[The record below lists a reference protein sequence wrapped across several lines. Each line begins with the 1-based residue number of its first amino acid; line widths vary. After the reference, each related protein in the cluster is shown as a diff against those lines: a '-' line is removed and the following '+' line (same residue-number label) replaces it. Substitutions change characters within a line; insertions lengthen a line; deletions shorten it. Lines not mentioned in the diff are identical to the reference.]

1 MTPERRPGSLFRQAP
16 KARGVLPVFVLAV
29 FLGIVASA
37 GAGSS
42 AVARSTANSKT
53 YKNTAGRDARA
64 PHITSITVSN
74 TDAGL
79 IRFNIRI
86 PSRRQLSADMFMELW
101 IDADQNTRTGSPNF
115 AGVDYVIQLVQGE
128 INLYHWDGTNFTR
141 RLGDP
146 SATTLDY
153 SFRSGATI
161 SISAA
166 ELGNTRALRFLAD
179 AASGI
184 VIDQDTG
191 AFDDANA
198 HVDVAPNAG
207 GGLYE
212 YDVKM
217 RPPKLQVKKLAATPS
232 APRAGGTFSLALSLA
247 RSDSHAAIRDGV
259 VTCSGRAGGSTLT
272 PTAAH
277 FVRSAAVCSWRI
289 PAGSA
294 GKPFSGS
301 VAVVFEGIR
310 VARGV
315 SARIR

>member
-1 MTPERRPGSLFRQAP
+1 LTSAETVRSLVDVR
-16 KARGVLPVFVLAV
+16 ARGVLSVLVLAV
-29 FLGIVASA
+29 FLGIAASA

-42 AVARSTANSKT
+42 ALARSTANAKT

-79 IRFNIRI
+79 ISFHIRI
-86 PSRRQLSADMFMELW
+86 PTRRELTGDMFMELW

-146 SATTLDY
+146 SATTLDFVY
-153 SFRSGATI
+153 RSGATI
-161 SISAA
+161 NISAA
-166 ELGNTRALRFLAD
+166 ELGNTRGFRFLAD

-191 AFDDANA
+191 AFDDTSA
-198 HVDVAPNAG
+198 HVDVAPNGG

-212 YDVKM
+212 YAVTM
-217 RPPKLQVKKLAATPS
+217 RPPKLQVKKVTATPS
-232 APRAGGTFSLALSLA
+232 TPHAGSTFSFALSLA
-247 RSDSHAAIRDGV
+247 RSDSHAAIRDGA
-259 VTCSGRAGGSTLT
+259 VTCSGRAGGSKLA
-272 PTAAH
+272 PAAAH
-277 FVRSAAVCSWRI
+277 FVGTAAVCSWRV
-289 PAGSA
+289 PAGSE

-301 VAVVFEGIR
+301 IAVVFEGIR
-310 VARGV
+310 VARSV